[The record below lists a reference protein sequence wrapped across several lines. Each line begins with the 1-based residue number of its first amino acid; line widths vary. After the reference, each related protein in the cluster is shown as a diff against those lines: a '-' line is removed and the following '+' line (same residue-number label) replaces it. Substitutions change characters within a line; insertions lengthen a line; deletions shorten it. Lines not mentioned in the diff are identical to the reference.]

1 MKKTGVWLMGV
12 LLVISSVTG
21 FSSPAVSKVP
31 DPEVKLAQTLL
42 KPQSPKEKVRII
54 IELKEEPTIEI
65 ATTKGVLYKEL
76 PDSQKKRIEADAM
89 KKQETV
95 QAAITKVAPKIDY
108 LQTFTTVFNGFSAEV
123 EAGQVAEIAE
133 LPNVKAV
140 YEATEYKRPE
150 VKPLMKYSKK
160 LVQAQQAWRDYG
172 FKGEGMIIGVI
183 DTGIDPGHRDMVL
196 SNNKTATLTKTQV
209 EAFVSN
215 HDIEKGAFFT
225 QKVPFGYNYMD
236 ANTEIR
242 DVAPDASMHGMH
254 VAGTIGANGNEEKG
268 GIKGVAPE
276 AQLLALKV
284 FGNDAY
290 SASTFGDIYIKA
302 IDDAIK
308 LDADVINLSLGATA
322 GFVDTSNPEQQA
334 VERATN
340 NGVLVAISAGNEDKL
355 GSGFLAPFAENQD
368 YGLIG
373 TPGLAVDSLG
383 VASFENDVITADS
396 FIYKLNNVKA
406 GRALYMPAN
415 NVKPVPNESYQI
427 VDAGQGRPQDFTGKD
442 VNGKFALIA
451 RGAIPFIDA
460 AYEAEAAGAA
470 GVIIYN
476 NVAGP
481 VTMEYD
487 PYLSIPF
494 MSTLQVD
501 GLAMKAGLQAGKK
514 GTVVFDGEKLE
525 TPNSNAGKMSE
536 FTSWGPTP
544 NLDFKP
550 EITAPGGNI
559 FSTLNDNG
567 YGLMSGTSMAAP
579 HVAGGA
585 ALVFQRV
592 KELGLDGRDR
602 VAFAK
607 NLLMNTS
614 NPVEFKKG
622 QYVSPRRQGAGLMQ
636 LHDALST
643 DVMLTDQTSSEAK
656 IALKEIK
663 NNKITMTL
671 QAKNFSNKA
680 ATYAVKVDVQADAV
694 TKHKERKINVTDPN
708 LSGSTVVTNFVK
720 ITSPKLVTV
729 PANGVAKISV
739 TIDTSTLKGRPEFA
753 AFTNGF
759 FIDGFITLTDAKA
772 DVTGNTPLVV
782 PYFGFN
788 GEWDNAS
795 IFDDVAWDPGTFYAS
810 TFLTD
815 DFGQILNGGS
825 HQQGFVP
832 ARFAFSPNGDG
843 SRESVIP
850 VFSLLR
856 NAKQIEVNVLDAN
869 GKKLRTLQT
878 GKNLVKNFNDTFP
891 YYYDFF
897 NEWNGEVLG
906 KTVKDGKYQIQLRG
920 VIDYPNAEWQ
930 SLTLPILV
938 DTVAPTAKAA
948 LKGKTVTVTNFKDN
962 TGGSGPDRWEILQN
976 GVAITDDPETYEVET
991 LAPSTTLYVLLKD
1004 LKKGDSLKA
1013 VFYDTAGNKTTV
1025 PLTGSVVD
1033 TQKPAI
1039 SIISPMLLEVL
1050 NTKRVEVFGS
1060 VEDKSRITSV
1070 TVNNEKALRFDGQF
1084 FQHTLTVEDG
1094 RHDIFV
1100 KATDEAGN
1108 SLEVRSQVLVDTR
1121 PASLEI
1127 LDAPEILDSTK
1138 DTAKVTFN
1146 VQDNMDAI
1154 KVYLTD
1160 SEVYSHD
1167 MSEPYGEV
1175 AFNKDITIDVPVR
1188 DPGDHEFTLKVV
1200 DAAGN
1205 VTKKPFTIMK
1215 KAKIA
1220 FTDIQSHWAKTQ
1232 IEALASQNVIKGQ
1245 TATLFAPQA
1254 ELTRAEFATL
1264 LVRTLKLPLK
1274 ESEGKFKD
1282 AGPDKT
1288 WASKE
1293 IEAAARAGI
1302 VLGMTT
1308 NTFDPKA
1315 PISRQ
1320 DTAVMMIRA
1329 VEYQQALLLEGLDT
1343 THQFADSST
1352 ISPYAN
1358 EAVSQAYALGFIT
1371 GREDNIF
1378 DPKAKITRGETAA
1391 VLYRALDKMKLLR

>member
-1 MKKTGVWLMGV
+1 MKKFCVWLCLL
-12 LLVISSVTG
+12 LLVSSFTG
-21 FSSPAVSKVP
+21 FTSTNASGAINPTG
-31 DPEVKLAQTLL
+31 KLTETLL
-42 KPQSPKEKVRII
+42 KPQTPKEKVRVI
-54 IELKEEPTIEI
+54 IELTDEPTIEA
-65 ATTKGVLYKEL
+65 ATEKGILYKEL
-76 PDSQKKRIEADAM
+76 S
-89 KKQETV
+89 KKQKTQMEAAATEEQQSV
-95 QAAITKVAPKIDY
+95 QAAIAKVAPKINY
-108 LQTFTTVFNGFSAEV
+108 LQTFTAVFNGFSAEV
-123 EAGQVAEIAE
+123 EARQVAKIAE
-133 LPNVKAV
+133 LPNVKAI

-150 VKPLMKYSKK
+150 VKPLMKHSKK

-196 SNNKTATLTKTQV
+196 SNNKTAALTKAQV
-209 EAFVSN
+209 EAVVSSQT
-215 HDIEKGAFFT
+215 IEKGAFFT
-225 QKVPFGYNYMD
+225 SKVPFGYNYMD

-242 DVAPDASMHGMH
+242 DVAPSASMHGMH

-290 SASTFGDIYIKA
+290 AATTFGDIYIKA
-302 IDDAIK
+302 MDDAIK
-308 LDADVINLSLGATA
+308 LDADVINLSFGATA
-322 GFVDTSNPEQQA
+322 GFVDPANPEQQA

-355 GSGFLAPFAENQD
+355 GAGYLAPFAENQD
-368 YGLIG
+368 YGLIE

-383 VASFENDVITADS
+383 VASFENDIITADS
-396 FIYKLNNVKA
+396 FVYNLNNVKA
-406 GRALYMPAN
+406 GRAIYLPAN
-415 NVKPVPNESYQI
+415 NVKPVLNESYQI
-427 VDAGQGRPQDFTGKD
+427 VDAGQGRPQDFVGKE
-442 VNGKFALIA
+442 VNGKFALIV
-451 RGAIPFIDA
+451 RGAVPFIDA

-481 VTMEYD
+481 VNMEYD
-487 PYLSIPF
+487 PFLTIPYL
-494 MSTLQVD
+494 STLQKD

-514 GTVVFDGEKLE
+514 VTVVFDGEKLD

-550 EITAPGGNI
+550 ELTAPGGNI
-559 FSTLNDNG
+559 FSTLNNNG

-585 ALVFQRV
+585 ALMFQRV

-602 VAFAK
+602 VTFAK
-607 NLLMNTS
+607 NILLNTA

-643 DVMLTDQTSSEAK
+643 NVMLTDQTSGDAK

-694 TKHKERKINVTDPN
+694 TKHKERKTNVTDPN
-708 LSGSTVVTNFVK
+708 LSGATVVTNLVN
-720 ITSPKLVTV
+720 INSPKTVTV
-729 PANGVAKISV
+729 PANGVTKISV
-739 TIDTSTLKGRPEFA
+739 TIDASTLTGRPEFA

-759 FIDGFITLTDAKA
+759 FIDGFITLTDPKV

-788 GEWDNAS
+788 GKWDKAS

-815 DFGQILNGGS
+815 EFGLIINGGS

-856 NAKQIEVNVLDAN
+856 NAKKMEVNVLDEK

-878 GKNLVKNFNDTFP
+878 GKNLVKNFNDSFA
-891 YYYDFF
+891 YYYDLL

-906 KTVKDGKYQIQLRG
+906 KAVKDGKYQIQLRA

-930 SLTLPILV
+930 SLALPILV
-938 DTVAPTAKAA
+938 DTVAPTAKAS

-962 TGGSGPDRWEILQN
+962 ASGSGTDRWEIWLN
-976 GVAITDDPETYEVET
+976 GASITDDPETYESET
-991 LAPSTTLYVLLKD
+991 LAPSTALYVLLND
-1004 LKKGDSLKA
+1004 LKKSDELTA
-1013 VFYDTAGNKTTV
+1013 VFYDTADNRTMV
-1025 PLTGSVVD
+1025 PLTGAVVD

-1039 SIISPMLLEVL
+1039 SIFSPMLLEVL
-1050 NTKRVEVFGS
+1050 SNKNVQVFGS
-1060 VEDKSRITSV
+1060 VEDASRITSV
-1070 TVNNEKALRFDGQF
+1070 TVNKEKALRFDGRF
-1084 FQHTLTVEDG
+1084 FEHRLIMEDG
-1094 RHDIFV
+1094 RHDIVV
-1100 KATDEAGN
+1100 KAIDEAGN
-1108 SLEVRSQVLVDTR
+1108 ALEVRSQVLIDTS
-1121 PASLEI
+1121 PATLKILQAPDILE
-1127 LDAPEILDSTK
+1127 ATK
-1138 DTAKVTFN
+1138 DTATVKFN
-1146 VQDNMDAI
+1146 VKDNMDAI

-1167 MSEPYGEV
+1167 LSEPYGEV
-1175 AFNKDITIDVPVR
+1175 AFSKDITINVPVQ

-1205 VTKKPFTIMK
+1205 VTKKPFTLMK
-1215 KAKIA
+1215 KANPA
-1220 FTDIQSHWAKTQ
+1220 FTDIQSHWAKKQ
-1232 IEALASQNVIKGQ
+1232 IEVLASQNIIKGK
-1245 TATLFAPQA
+1245 TALLFAPQA
-1254 ELTRAEFATL
+1254 QLTRAEFAAL

-1274 ESEGKFKD
+1274 ESEGRFKD
-1282 AGPDKT
+1282 AGPSQT
-1288 WASKE
+1288 WASLE

-1302 VLGMTT
+1302 VFGMTK

-1329 VEYQQALLLEGLDT
+1329 VEYQQAQLLEDLDT
-1343 THQFADSST
+1343 THQFADSSN
-1352 ISPYAN
+1352 ISPYA
-1358 EAVSQAYALGFIT
+1358 ETAVSQAYALGLIT
-1371 GREDNIF
+1371 GREGNIF
-1378 DPKAKITRGETAA
+1378 DPKANITRGETAA
-1391 VLYRALDKMKLLR
+1391 VLYRALDKMKLLK